1 MSPLRYE
8 NNSVCVCVCCYKD
21 ISCFAYWHHHVTHIK
36 IMTTSRSLAFVQ
48 DQNLSCASISAG
60 MMTVRRYSS
69 WAQRD
74 TAERWNLTSAALC
87 QKQSA
92 VITVHTHRR
101 FYSAINLW
109 EIISGS
115 ASCLR
120 HTAARLQ
127 EIPADLPQAAN
138 NYQTSRPAN
147 QRPRNT
153 AEERTL
159 YFIYCSTHCYM
170 QIYAA

>member
-8 NNSVCVCVCCYKD
+8 NNCVCVCCYKD

-36 IMTTSRSLAFVQ
+36 IMTTGRHDLQESCICPGSEPQLYIRQRWDDYCETLQQLSPTWHSRKMKYNDCCSLSETLPFT
-48 DQNLSCASISAG
+48 L
-60 MMTVRRYSS
+60 
-69 WAQRD
+69 
-74 TAERWNLTSAALC
+74 
-87 QKQSA
+87 
-92 VITVHTHRR
+92 RR

-120 HTAARLQ
+120 HTAALLQ

-153 AEERTL
+153 AEETTL
-159 YFIYCSTHCYM
+159 YFIYCFTHCYM